1 MADDLKSKL
10 QTKVQET
17 QSSPPTPAQTIGAY
31 LKKMEPEIARVMP
44 KHMDVDRL
52 LRIALTT
59 IRTNPQLLECTIP
72 SLLGAVMQAA
82 QLGLEPGLLGQCYI
96 IPYGR
101 EATFIIG
108 YKGMIDLARRSGNIK
123 SIYAHEV
130 YSNDE
135 FEYEYGLHPSLTHRP
150 AMNERG
156 EFIGVYAV
164 AHFMDGGYQFEFMSK
179 EEIDRRRMRSRS
191 YNSGPWVTDYEEMA
205 KKTVIRHMFKYLPLS
220 VEIMRSAAQD
230 ETVRPDITEDP
241 VSVYNRPL
249 EVQVISV
256 KDMPTQ
262 RGQQQETTERE
273 KDEQTNEQSGSRQ
286 NKGRKN
292 EIDD

>member
-150 AMNERG
+150 VMNERG

-191 YNSGPWVTDYEEMA
+191 YNSGPWVTDSEEMA

-249 EVQVISV
+249 EAQVISV

>member
-1 MADDLKSKL
+1 MADDLRSKL
-10 QTKVQET
+10 EAKARET
-17 QSSPPTPAQTIGAY
+17 QSNPPTPAQAIGAY
-31 LKKMEPEIARVMP
+31 LKKMEPEIARVLP

-59 IRTNPQLLECTIP
+59 IRTNPQLLECTVP

-101 EATFIIG
+101 EATFVIG
-108 YKGMIDLARRSGNIK
+108 YKGMIDLARRSGTIK
-123 SIYAHEV
+123 SMYAHEV

-135 FEYEYGLHPSLTHRP
+135 FDYEYGLHPSLTHRP
-150 AMNERG
+150 AMRERG

-164 AHFMDGGYQFEFMSK
+164 AHFMDGGYQFEFMPK

-191 YNSGPWVTDYEEMA
+191 YQSGPWVTDYEEMA

-220 VEIMRSAAQD
+220 VEIMRGAAKD
-230 ETVRPDITEDP
+230 ETVLPDIGEEAI
-241 VSVYNRPL
+241 SVYERPL
-249 EVQVISV
+249 EAQVLSAEDV
-256 KDMPTQ
+256 PVE
-262 RGQQQETTERE
+262 RETTNARDKEE
-273 KDEQTNEQSGSRQ
+273 DGKKSAAKSGNNNHNKD
-286 NKGRKN
+286 
-292 EIDD
+292 

>member
-10 QTKVQET
+10 EAKARET
-17 QSSPPTPAQTIGAY
+17 GSSPPTPAQTIGAY
-31 LKKMEPEIARVMP
+31 LKKMEPEVKRVLP

-96 IPYGR
+96 VPYGR

-123 SIYAHEV
+123 NIYAHEV
-130 YSNDE
+130 YENDE
-135 FEYEYGLHPSLTHRP
+135 FEYEYGLYPSLKHKP
-150 AMNERG
+150 AMNSRG

-164 AHFMDGGYQFEFMSK
+164 VHFTDGGYQFEFMSK
-179 EEIDRRRMRSRS
+179 EEIDKRRLRSRS
-191 YNSGPWVTDYEEMA
+191 YKSGPWVTDYEEMA

-220 VEIMRSAAQD
+220 VEIMRGAAQD
-230 ETVRPDITEDP
+230 ETVRSDITEEP
-241 VSVYNRPL
+241 VSVYSRPF
-249 EVQVISV
+249 EAQVVSAEDLPSESAEEEEERSGNEKEIEEGNQ
-256 KDMPTQ
+256 K
-262 RGQQQETTERE
+262 QE
-273 KDEQTNEQSGSRQ
+273 K
-286 NKGRKN
+286 
-292 EIDD
+292 

>member
-1 MADDLKSKL
+1 
-10 QTKVQET
+10 
-17 QSSPPTPAQTIGAY
+17 
-31 LKKMEPEIARVMP
+31 
-44 KHMDVDRL
+44 
-52 LRIALTT
+52 
-59 IRTNPQLLECTIP
+59 
-72 SLLGAVMQAA
+72 
-82 QLGLEPGLLGQCYI
+82 
-96 IPYGR
+96 
-101 EATFIIG
+101 
-108 YKGMIDLARRSGNIK
+108 MIDLARRSGNIK

-130 YSNDE
+130 YTNDE

-156 EFIGVYAV
+156 ELIGVYAV

-230 ETVRPDITEDP
+230 ETVRPDVTEDAI
-241 VSVYNRPL
+241 SVYNRPL
-249 EVQVISV
+249 EAQVIS
-256 KDMPTQ
+256 M
-262 RGQQQETTERE
+262 E
-273 KDEQTNEQSGSRQ
+273 DEQADEQNGSRQ

-292 EIDD
+292 ETDT